1 LTVFQ
6 SIPVDAAVL
15 VTTPQELVGMIVEKA
30 MKMIDMMHIPAL
42 GIVENMSYV
51 QCPDCDKKIEIFGE
65 SHVDQLAAAYHI
77 PHAARLPM
85 DPKLSSGCDKGLIE
99 LFTGAW
105 LDELAEAIA
114 DAKPLPRE

>member
-1 LTVFQ
+1 
-6 SIPVDAAVL
+6 
-15 VTTPQELVGMIVEKA
+15 
-30 MKMIDMMHIPAL
+30 
-42 GIVENMSYV
+42 MSYV
-51 QCPDCDKKIEIFGE
+51 QCPDCDKRIEIFGE
-65 SHVDQLAAAYHI
+65 SHVDQLAGAYHI